1 MLSARFYGLN
11 GVVNWPDPP
20 DPLPREIGILV
31 ECIAPDAARAKA
43 VITVTK
49 QYFLHHGFPGRL
61 STAGNLAFPFT
72 PPEIEVGTAWRFS
85 LHHVMQLTHAGN
97 GRACFQ

>member
-1 MLSARFYGLN
+1 
-11 GVVNWPDPP
+11 
-20 DPLPREIGILV
+20 
-31 ECIAPDAARAKA
+31 

-72 PPEIEVGTAWRFS
+72 PPELEVGPAWRFS
-85 LHHVMQLTHAGN
+85 LHHVMQISD
-97 GRACFQ
+97 RAEMRDLFPIAYEDL